1 MLLFVTHADEK
12 VKVTMSFQGA
22 SISYTLHTKAYMLH
36 CIVWEAHNNNDLC
49 PCKCEGQT
57 TVIHRNDNRKLSTE
71 REQDIT
77 RGAVETFGGRTLD
90 LLCIMRRF

>member
-1 MLLFVTHADEK
+1 MH
-12 VKVTMSFQGA
+12 
-22 SISYTLHTKAYMLH
+22 SYTLHTKAYMLH

-71 REQDIT
+71 REIDIT

-90 LLCIMRRF
+90 LLCIAIELVIPSKLKNKHLL